1 MLAKVDGKPFNLR
14 LLCTKTTVDFFKKA
28 SDFGIHARK
37 TKASTCWQGKK
48 YLKSMAHKDIFHLL
62 NVKKALCKVSLR
74 DNIDI
79 LWL

>member
-1 MLAKVDGKPFNLR
+1 MVNRSIYGYYVPKR
-14 LLCTKTTVDFFKKA
+14 LWISLKKRVT
-28 SDFGIHARK
+28 GIHARK

-48 YLKSMAHKDIFHLL
+48 FLKSMAHKDIFHLL